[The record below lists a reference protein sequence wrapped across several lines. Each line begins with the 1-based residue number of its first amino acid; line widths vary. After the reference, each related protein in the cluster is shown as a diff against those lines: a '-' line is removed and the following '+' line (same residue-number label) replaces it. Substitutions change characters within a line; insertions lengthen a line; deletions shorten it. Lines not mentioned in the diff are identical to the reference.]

1 MKVKEAAEP
10 PLLRA
15 KRRCEAPL
23 AVVIG
28 IVLFCRGGPTASA
41 GGQPITIVVAP
52 DAPALE
58 KLAASELSE
67 QFQKLM
73 STDVKTAAKAPT
85 GDGAAI
91 LIGSPTTNPAVKAAV
106 GKDWPKLSDQGI
118 VLKSA
123 TGKNGTQLVVG
134 GGSPVA
140 TLWAAYELGHQL
152 GIRYHLHG
160 DAYPV
165 ESPTFK
171 TDGWGLIQEPNLR
184 SRTWRTINDFPIGP
198 EAWGL
203 EEHRRMLRQ
212 LAKQKFNRVLLATY
226 AWQPF
231 VQYEFRGVKKQS
243 AMLWYGYRYPIDGD
257 TAGRSIFQ
265 GAKEFYNPDLAG
277 KRNSEELTQAG
288 VQLLRG
294 VIDESHRLGMTVA
307 LSFSPLEFP
316 KEFAAVLPEAKVI
329 HQLKSLT
336 IGPGE
341 KQPPEDKLLASLA
354 TAQLRAYI
362 ETYPT
367 LDALYL
373 TLPEFPEWEEHTG
386 AAWKRLDLR
395 TGIGKSVQLND
406 LELAAANRSLIASG
420 ERGVRA
426 VRGNVT
432 SLDFLQTWLA
442 DAKLLERPDGKR
454 VELFVMDV
462 DPVFYSV
469 IEKVLPKD
477 AGGIHFIDYT
487 ARRVAEHVEVLKTLA
502 VKKPATGPIANPSLI
517 LTLADDNVGVLP
529 QFAAGH
535 LHTLVQGLRKAG
547 WAGFSTRYWIP
558 GDLDPS
564 VHYLSRAAFDD
575 SITPEQ
581 AYEDLVRPSCGEGV
595 AERLIVGWNH
605 VAQATDVIDRNDIG
619 FAFPVPEM
627 VMKHYTA
634 TEAPPKWWQEV
645 SDHYLNAMNEM
656 YRAHD
661 RSNPAGRKLLY
672 SLARRYEFGLEYMT
686 AMQAVRSAGVA
697 RAQGDKEAQL
707 AKLEEAAES
716 LYNGLTAL
724 STVAAHD
731 TSYQGVIAVL
741 SEYGNRPLQK
751 EIQALQDAGEAE

>member
-1 MKVKEAAEP
+1 MKAKETAEP
-10 PLLRA
+10 PHLLA
-15 KRRCEAPL
+15 KCCSEASL
-23 AVVIG
+23 AVVVVMI
-28 IVLFCRGGPTASA
+28 LFCRGGSIASA
-41 GGQPITIVVAP
+41 GGPPITIVVAR

-58 KLAASELSE
+58 RLAATELSE
-67 QFQKLM
+67 QFRKLG
-73 STDVKTAAKAPT
+73 SADVKTAAKPPT
-85 GDGAAI
+85 GDGAVI

-106 GKDWPKLSDQGI
+106 GNDWPKLSDQGI
-118 VLKSA
+118 ALKSA
-123 TGKNGTQLVVG
+123 KVRNGTQLVVG
-134 GGSPVA
+134 GGSPVS

-165 ESPTFK
+165 ETPTFR
-171 TDGWGLIQEPNLR
+171 TDGWELIQEPNLR

-212 LAKQKFNRVLLATY
+212 LAKQKFNRILLATY

-243 AMLWYGYRYPIDGD
+243 AMLWYGYHYPIDGD

-277 KRNSEELTQAG
+277 KRNAEELTQAG
-288 VQLLRG
+288 TQLLRG

-316 KEFAAVLPEAKVI
+316 REFAAVLPEAKVI
-329 HQLKSLT
+329 HQLEGLT
-336 IGPGE
+336 IGPGA
-341 KQPPEDKLLASLA
+341 KQPPDDKLLAALA
-354 TAQLRAYI
+354 TAQLRAFI

-373 TLPEFPEWEEHTG
+373 TLPEFPEWEEHTET
-386 AAWKRLDLR
+386 AWKRLDAR
-395 TGIGKSVQLND
+395 TGIGKSVQLKD
-406 LELAAANRSLIASG
+406 LEQAAAKRPLIASG

-426 VRGNVT
+426 VHGNVT
-432 SLDFLQTWLA
+432 SFDFLQTWLA
-442 DAKLLERPDGKR
+442 DRSLLERPDGKR
-454 VELFVMDV
+454 MELNVMNV
-462 DPVFYSV
+462 DPVFYPV
-469 IEKVLPKD
+469 IDKILPED

-487 ARRVAEHVEVLKTLA
+487 ARRVAAHVDLLKTLA
-502 VKKPATGPIANPSLI
+502 VKKPTTGPSANPSLI

-529 QFAAGH
+529 QFVAGH

-564 VHYLSRAAFDD
+564 VHFLSRAAFDD
-575 SITPEQ
+575 SITPER
-581 AYEDLVRPSCGEGV
+581 AYEDLIRPSCGDGV
-595 AERLIVGWNH
+595 AERLILGWNH
-605 VAQATDVIDRNDIG
+605 VTQATDIIDQNDIG
-619 FAFPVPEM
+619 FAFPVPDM
-627 VMKHYTA
+627 VMKHYSA

-697 RAQGDKEAQL
+697 RAQGDEEAQL

-724 STVAAHD
+724 STVATHD

-741 SEYGNRPLQK
+741 SEYGYRPLQK
-751 EIQALQDAGEAE
+751 EIQSLQDASDAE